1 MLVAVTETGSDAE
14 SGAAPASQQPAGKGR
29 PTPKRRDA
37 QKRRRGPVPANRK
50 EAAAQRRTQA
60 RESRQLQ
67 RQALLSGDE
76 RHLPARDAG
85 PAKRLARDIVDS
97 RFTLGQIFFGMI
109 LVVLVASLA
118 IPKDY
123 RTVLAAVNALSFV
136 AVIAVFLDSLRIG
149 RKAKAMVVA
158 AYDAK
163 SAYGVTAYAAI
174 RAMQPRRLRR
184 PPPKVKRGASI
195 TKT

>member
-1 MLVAVTETGSDAE
+1 MLIGVTETGSDPG
-14 SGAAPASQQPAGKGR
+14 SNAAPASEQPAGKGR

-50 EAAAQRRTQA
+50 EAAAQRRAQA

-85 PAKRLARDIVDS
+85 PAKRLARDVVDS
-97 RFTLGQIFFGMI
+97 RFTLGQVFFGMI

-123 RTVLAAVNALSFV
+123 RTVLATVNALSFV
-136 AVIAVFLDSLRIG
+136 AVIAVFLDSLRVG
-149 RKAKAMVVA
+149 RKAKAMVTA

>member
-85 PAKRLARDIVDS
+85 PAKRLARDVVDS